1 MHLPFFFRFPIPNTI
16 NPHEQREGTQF
27 AEVESIL
34 YSVRPHHTNDIT
46 EMEQRGATP
55 TYGNCHQW
63 KNLMFLINQVI
74 TTMTSSAWRMSSFFF
89 LLHHGFM
96 GLEKLFL
103 LKRIC
108 TFSKI
113 SQFLLLFVVICKW
126 KKLFLGLIGEYF
138 NFSAINSESW
148 LSQPSF
154 NQFLAES
161 VFKVVLDIGL
171 NRERYSAYTTQ
182 LSPAWLYRYFEPCY
196 GAEHCIRKKPM
207 VLGFS
212 YGCEV
217 RVCI

>member
-96 GLEKLFL
+96 GLEKFFL

-113 SQFLLLFVVICKW
+113 SQFLLLFVVIWKG

-138 NFSAINSESW
+138 DFSAINSESR
-148 LSQPSF
+148 LSQP
-154 NQFLAES
+154 
-161 VFKVVLDIGL
+161 I
-171 NRERYSAYTTQ
+171 
-182 LSPAWLYRYFEPCY
+182 
-196 GAEHCIRKKPM
+196 
-207 VLGFS
+207 LG
-212 YGCEV
+212 